1 MCNSYVFLTNRNKI
15 IFVTVSAYQGLFN
28 MEYSFPEEIYDSNK
42 LIVMTSEAP
51 PPIPVKKKRRNT
63 AGVSNY

>member
-1 MCNSYVFLTNRNKI
+1 MFSFVVF
-15 IFVTVSAYQGLFN
+15 AYQGLFN

-51 PPIPVKKKRRNT
+51 PPIPTKKRRRNT
-63 AGVSNY
+63 GNVKNYNTPKPVLMLLLH